1 MWNQNYW
8 YTTYL
13 SNNSS
18 FKGTIQDHEKLSEFA
33 SEFGSYCQFDLFGI
47 ENSYYQIKSTIDF
60 PSDAQ
65 RIAMIQS
72 LIGDKFEDKILM
84 AHDIHTKHRLVITLD
99 LKIFFKKFVSLLD
112 NIPNYLGMYPVGWVI
127 QKIFIFHRKNMVVMV
142 TNIFLK

>member
-1 MWNQNYW
+1 MFIGI
-8 YTTYL
+8 L
-13 SNNSS
+13 HHNNFS

-33 SEFGSYCQFDLFGI
+33 TEFGSYCQFDLFGI

-72 LIGDKFEDKILM
+72 LIGDQFEDKILM

-99 LKIFFKKFVSLLD
+99 LVLLEKLFLNFVSLLD
-112 NIPNYLGMYPVGWVI
+112 NVPN
-127 QKIFIFHRKNMVVMV
+127 
-142 TNIFLK
+142 

>member
-1 MWNQNYW
+1 MFWLYRHLLAMEA
-8 YTTYL
+8 L
-13 SNNSS
+13 SSKHSANSREFEKIWPLQCEIKIIGILHNNSS

-72 LIGDKFEDKILM
+72 LIVDKFEDKILM
-84 AHDIHTKHRLVITLD
+84 AHDIHTKHRLV
-99 LKIFFKKFVSLLD
+99 KILISNHYKKNLR
-112 NIPNYLGMYPVGWVI
+112 Y
-127 QKIFIFHRKNMVVMV
+127 
-142 TNIFLK
+142 

>member
-1 MWNQNYW
+1 MCEIKIIGILH
-8 YTTYL
+8 TYL
-13 SNNSS
+13 SNNSP

-84 AHDIHTKHRLVITLD
+84 AHDIHTKHRLVI
-99 LKIFFKKFVSLLD
+99 IW
-112 NIPNYLGMYPVGWVI
+112 I
-127 QKIFIFHRKNMVVMV
+127 
-142 TNIFLK
+142 

>member
-1 MWNQNYW
+1 MHSIVNNVSY
-8 YTTYL
+8 YYL
-13 SNNSS
+13 II
-18 FKGTIQDHEKLSEFA
+18 FHKGTIQDHGKLAEFA

-84 AHDIHTKHRLVITLD
+84 AHDIHTKHRLVI
-99 LKIFFKKFVSLLD
+99 IW
-112 NIPNYLGMYPVGWVI
+112 I
-127 QKIFIFHRKNMVVMV
+127 
-142 TNIFLK
+142 